1 MSNDV
6 VLVTGGANGIGAA
19 VARRYAAAGA
29 KVVIADLDEA
39 AGLAVAAETGATF
52 VVTDVSS
59 EDDNRA
65 AVEVALAE
73 FGRLTLVH
81 LNAGAGGAGGAGDDF
96 DLERYRRVMAINVD
110 GTLFG
115 IRAALPALIS
125 SGGGA
130 IVVTSS
136 LAGVA
141 PTPFDPAYSASK
153 HAIIGFVRSLAMVW
167 SEAGVTMNAI
177 CPGVVETGMIPTEWL
192 PRLRDQGYFV
202 AHPDEVAAAVEHVV
216 RSGETGQAW
225 EVQGGKPVAP
235 IAFPAIELS
244 RAGTGP
250 VAPIFTR

>member
-1 MSNDV
+1 MSDGAVVNDGAVANDDV

-29 KVVIADLDEA
+29 KVVIADLDED

-52 VVTDVSS
+52 VVTDVSR

-73 FGRLTLVH
+73 FGRLTVVH
-81 LNAGAGGAGGAGDDF
+81 LNAGAGGAGGAGADF

-115 IRAALPALIS
+115 IRAALPALVG
-125 SGGGA
+125 SGGGS

-167 SEAGVTMNAI
+167 SEAGSR
-177 CPGVVETGMIPTEWL
+177 
-192 PRLRDQGYFV
+192 PR
-202 AHPDEVAAAVEHVV
+202 
-216 RSGETGQAW
+216 
-225 EVQGGKPVAP
+225 AP
-235 IAFPAIELS
+235 IPRPS
-244 RAGTGP
+244 SS
-250 VAPIFTR
+250 